1 MHRVNGHKLLLAAQT
16 IPEII
21 QPNNKVA
28 TSDSDLYNTV
38 VTIRTNSKRHPQSVN
53 AVSLRVSLV
62 SHNK

>member
-28 TSDSDLYNTV
+28 RSDSDLYNTV
-38 VTIRTNSKRHPQSVN
+38 VTIGTNSKRQPQSVN
-53 AVSLRVSLV
+53 TVPLRVPLV